1 MCRHVDCIAFEAV
14 AAEREQARVVV
25 GVHAQPRSEP
35 EWKGSRFR
43 SGHLAAP
50 SDGDGGGG
58 SPMPGHVN
66 LQNMGA
72 GRLFFPA
79 CPGGV
84 AIQTPAGSALQEEM
98 VRRRTT
104 A

>member
-1 MCRHVDCIAFEAV
+1 
-14 AAEREQARVVV
+14 
-25 GVHAQPRSEP
+25 
-35 EWKGSRFR
+35 
-43 SGHLAAP
+43 
-50 SDGDGGGG
+50 
-58 SPMPGHVN
+58 MPGHVN